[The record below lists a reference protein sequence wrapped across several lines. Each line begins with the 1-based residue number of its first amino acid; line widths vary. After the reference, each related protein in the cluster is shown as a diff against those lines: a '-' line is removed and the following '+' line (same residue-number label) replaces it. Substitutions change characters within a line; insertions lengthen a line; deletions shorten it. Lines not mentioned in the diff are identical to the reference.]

1 MTLEEFKNIC
11 EPLEDIAVKSINIPE
26 FKCVDFDC
34 YAKNDSYIFVVK
46 YLSKISNKFRTIF
59 LFSSNGTMIGIF
71 GDAYMHHK
79 TLKAIV
85 DYLTLL
91 GLPIDENLQPYIRDI
106 TRESSWY

>member
-11 EPLEDIAVKSINIPE
+11 EQLEDIAVKCKYHE

-34 YAKNDSYIFVVK
+34 YTKNDRYIFVVK

-59 LFSSNGTMIGIF
+59 LFNSNGTMIGIF

-91 GLPIDENLQPYIRDI
+91 GLPIDESLQPYIRDA
-106 TRESSWY
+106 TKESSWY